1 MIISPKRSFEVFVD
15 VSKQKRIEWIRRDRR
30 FLARQKYF
38 ESKEN
43 DQNETVERDHQRVK
57 PPPTIQTIERH
68 KSSREIV
75 NKQDQNAQRSQL
87 LELAMDWDCIDVAKT
102 FILQNSLD
110 NILVSFSRE
119 KRNIREEEFR
129 FRIKK
134 RHFSMH

>member
-57 PPPTIQTIERH
+57 PPPTFQTIERH

-87 LELAMDWDCIDVAKT
+87 LELAMDWDCIDVAKA